1 MMVSMKGQP
10 ERYACFK
17 PMWHLSTHT
26 SQSPCEQQP
35 WRGGTHEEFSSMQ
48 RKLLT
53 PCVDSSVGDS
63 SLGSGYILF
72 AVLMVQYGFAFGDTF
87 LTGWICS
94 PYLLNSL
101 QTTFYAAEPTMV
113 WDVVERAR
121 GEIWLQFMRCKV
133 PSILIILILHCSERS
148 NRPFAHLCWNHL
160 LFEQLSGH
168 P

>member
-1 MMVSMKGQP
+1 
-10 ERYACFK
+10 
-17 PMWHLSTHT
+17 
-26 SQSPCEQQP
+26 
-35 WRGGTHEEFSSMQ
+35 MQ
-48 RKLLT
+48 RKLLS
-53 PCVDSSVGDS
+53 PCVDSFEGSVGDS

-72 AVLMVQYGFAFGDTF
+72 AVLMVQYGFVFGDTF
-87 LTGWICS
+87 LTGRICS

-121 GEIWLQFMRCKV
+121 GEIWLQCMRCKV
-133 PSILIILILHCSERS
+133 PSVLIILILHCSEKL